1 LDSVRLIAIHD
12 ILNERI
18 NRVAEEQKRVELIEG
33 PQGKPGKDG
42 KDGKDGSDGRHGR
55 DGTDGKDGVDGKD
68 GIDGISVVDASVD
81 VDGHLTITLSNGDE
95 IDAGDL
101 TLFLGND
108 RIEVRSSVGGGSSSS
123 DLDLT
128 SNAITATFV
137 AGEALTAGD
146 CCHLDSNGE
155 MVKSDATN
163 ASKSFSM
170 LALATTNMSLSQ
182 TGTFLIK
189 GMFSVSGFTAGDTL
203 FLSTSPGSLTPI
215 SPNGSGN
222 INRVAGY
229 ATSSTRI
236 FFDPDKTWMEIN

>member
-1 LDSVRLIAIHD
+1 MDNVRLIAIHD

-42 KDGKDGSDGRHGR
+42 KDGKNGSDGRNGR

-108 RIEVRSSVGGGSSSS
+108 RIEIRSSGGGSSSS

-137 AGEALTAGD
+137 AGEALSAGD
-146 CCHLDSNGE
+146 ICHLNSSGQ
-155 MVKSDATN
+155 MVKSDATDYT
-163 ASKSFSM
+163 KSFSM
-170 LALATTNMSLSQ
+170 LSLATTAMSISQ
-182 TGTFLIK
+182 SGTFLIK
-189 GMFSVSGFTAGDTL
+189 GMYAISGFSAGDTL
-203 FLSTSPGSLTPI
+203 FLSTTAGNLTPI
-215 SPNGSGN
+215 SPNVTGN

-229 ATSSTRI
+229 ATSGTQI

>member
-18 NRVAEEQKRVELIEG
+18 NRVAEEQKRIEFIEG

-42 KDGKDGSDGRHGR
+42 KDGKNGLDGKEGR
-55 DGTDGKDGVDGKD
+55 DGKDGKDGIDGVDGKD
-68 GIDGISVVDASVD
+68 GISITDASVD
-81 VDGHLTITLSNGDE
+81 VDGHLTITLSDGSE

-108 RIEVRSSVGGGSSSS
+108 RIEIRSSVGGGGSS

-137 AGEALTAGD
+137 AGEALSAGD
-146 CCHLDSNGE
+146 ICHLNSSGQ

-163 ASKSFSM
+163 YTKSFSM
-170 LALATTNMSLSQ
+170 LALATTAMSLSQ
-182 TGTFLIK
+182 SGTFLVK
-189 GMFSVSGFTAGDTL
+189 GMYALSGFSAGDTL
-203 FLSTSPGSLTPI
+203 FLSTAAGTLTAT
-215 SPNGSGN
+215 SPNTSGN

-229 ATSSTRI
+229 ATSSTQI